1 MPEQEK
7 DRKDLAHKDPAC
19 TNDLTW
25 YNVQQ
30 RYRYTY
36 TLSQIS
42 INLALRS
49 TCRTNERMNES
60 INQSNRIER
69 VEHMSPPTSGTCKR
83 ETYMHYNMK

>member
-30 RYRYTY
+30 RYRYT
-36 TLSQIS
+36 LSQIS

-49 TCRTNERMNES
+49 TCRTNERMNQS
-60 INQSNRIER
+60 INRIESSEWNTCHR
-69 VEHMSPPTSGTCKR
+69 PPLVHVNVKRTC
-83 ETYMHYNMK
+83 TTI